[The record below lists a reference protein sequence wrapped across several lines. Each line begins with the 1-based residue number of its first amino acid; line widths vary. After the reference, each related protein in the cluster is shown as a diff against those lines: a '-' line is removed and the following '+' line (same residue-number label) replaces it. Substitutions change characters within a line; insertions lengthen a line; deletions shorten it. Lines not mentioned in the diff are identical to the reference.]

1 MVIAAVMVATLFNGA
16 NISTW
21 TSWVFFA
28 LGIEILLI
36 WVYTVSRLHPSL
48 LSGRSSPLQAV
59 YSTIKPGWFP
69 TYVYGNDTFLFHS
82 AYYWLCLLL
91 VIPLAL
97 VPRLSLKAYKFMFYP
112 SDMDRVRY
120 LHKLY
125 PDHDFAADR
134 QFGGVSYLKNAVDTT
149 RGVRRMSL
157 IRRSLPRTHT
167 GSRTDMSTG
176 VRTAGPGT
184 GFDFSMEENGP
195 ALRRLQ
201 SNLSGV
207 SQPAQR
213 NKRRRSLLRSLG
225 RSVRRKKVPTTL
237 PEEEETLPSDPS
249 PPPAP
254 KT

>member
-1 MVIAAVMVATLFNGA
+1 MDELGVLLTRDRNSLDLGVHCKFPVAF
-16 NISTW
+16 
-21 TSWVFFA
+21 
-28 LGIEILLI
+28 LL
-36 WVYTVSRLHPSL
+36 TGRLPAF
-48 LSGRSSPLQAV
+48 QAV

-69 TYVYGNDTFLFHS
+69 TYVYGNDRFLFHS
-82 AYYWLCLLL
+82 AYYWLGLLL

-97 VPRLSLKAYKFMFYP
+97 VPRLALKAYKFMFYP

-134 QFGGVSYLKNAVDTT
+134 QFGGVTYLKGAVDTS

-157 IRRSLPRTHT
+157 IRRSIPRTHT
-167 GSRTDMSTG
+167 GSRTDMATG
-176 VRTAGPGT
+176 VHTSGPGT

-207 SQPAQR
+207 SQPSQR
-213 NKRRRSLLRSLG
+213 NKRRRSLLRPFG
-225 RSVRRKKVPTTL
+225 RSARRKKVPTTL
-237 PEEEETLPSDPS
+237 PEEEETPPSGPS
-249 PPPAP
+249 PMPTP